1 MSEGIIAALKRA
13 LGDKSPLPI
22 DEINVVCKVIA
33 EEEPLTVL
41 TSDKLYSIGRKL
53 RQPVK
58 VILSYDV
65 GLEALLVLFGSLG
78 ERWLG
83 VLGEL
88 LAEDQ
93 KNVMRCISL
102 FRQGITTDI
111 MRPLLFVT
119 LYTKSRYPEYFD
131 KAFEILLSKD
141 WNSLGLVLILTLFD
155 TRDRTLVAPLNDY
168 LDRLNA
174 ANPTIAP
181 KSDQAPLVSALKAA
195 VRKIEGKS
203 EKKSWQFWKH

>member
-1 MSEGIIAALKRA
+1 
-13 LGDKSPLPI
+13 
-22 DEINVVCKVIA
+22 
-33 EEEPLTVL
+33 
-41 TSDKLYSIGRKL
+41 
-53 RQPVK
+53 
-58 VILSYDV
+58 
-65 GLEALLVLFGSLG
+65 VLFGSLG
-78 ERWLG
+78 EQRWLG

-119 LYTKSRYPEYFD
+119 HYTKSRYPEYFD
-131 KAFEILLSKD
+131 KTFEILLRKD
-141 WNSLGLVLILTLFD
+141 WNYPGLVLILTLFD
-155 TRDRTLVAPLNDY
+155 TRDRILVAPLNDY
-168 LDRLNA
+168 LHRFNA

-181 KSDQAPLVSALKAA
+181 KSDQAQLISALKAA